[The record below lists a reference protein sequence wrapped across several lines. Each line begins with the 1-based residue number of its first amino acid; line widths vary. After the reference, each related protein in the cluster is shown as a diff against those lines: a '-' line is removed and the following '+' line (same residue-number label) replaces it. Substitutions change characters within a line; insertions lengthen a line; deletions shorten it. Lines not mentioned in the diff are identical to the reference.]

1 MTQLIQNIEDY
12 SILPG
17 LRNMLQTMKGVSI
30 VESAA
35 KDETKK
41 TNLLN
46 SITKGI
52 QEVQQAKQSG
62 HELPLMQDLIQ
73 ELKEQIEP

>member
-1 MTQLIQNIEDY
+1 MTQLILNIEDN
-12 SILPG
+12 SIHPG

>member
-1 MTQLIQNIEDY
+1 MTQLILNIEDN

-17 LRNMLQTMKGVSI
+17 LRKMLQTMKGVSI

>member
-1 MTQLIQNIEDY
+1 MTQLILNIEDN